1 MRITLFSKP
10 LALNEGDKKMVRFSK
25 LLVSATLALAS
36 SVAMAFPEKPIVM
49 VVPYAAGGSTDVL
62 ARILAEAMSRDLGQ
76 QVVVEN
82 AGGGG
87 GTIGTTKVVRA
98 RNDGHTIL
106 LHNMGIA
113 TAPALY
119 DNLGFDPLTDLEPVA
134 LTGDVPMILV
144 RNKNFAPS
152 SIPDLIKHMKDNPG
166 AVNLS
171 HAGVGATSYL
181 CALLFTQTAKVKATL
196 VPYRGTGPALQDLVA
211 GNVDLICDQPVATG
225 PHIKAGSLK
234 PYAMATAERIS
245 IMPEVPTF
253 KEQGL
258 DNFEL
263 SVWHGIYAPKDTPKE
278 AIDRLNKSIRTA
290 LSEPALI
297 KRFQDMGVM
306 IPKEARLQPRALGE
320 HLKAEIQR
328 WNPVIKAAGAKAG

>member
-1 MRITLFSKP
+1 MIKFIK
-10 LALNEGDKKMVRFSK
+10 LA
-25 LLVSATLALAS
+25 ACAALALAS

-98 RNDGHTIL
+98 RNDGYTIL

-119 DNLGFDPLTDLEPVA
+119 DNLGFDPQTDLEPIA

-144 RNKNFAPS
+144 RNKNFAPAN
-152 SIPDLIKHMKDNPG
+152 IPELIKHMKEHPN

-181 CALLFTQTAKVKATL
+181 CALLFTQTAGVKATM

-211 GNVDLICDQPVATG
+211 GNVDMICDQPVATG

-245 IMPEVPTF
+245 IMPDVPTF

-258 DNFEL
+258 DNFQL
-263 SVWHGIYAPKDTPKE
+263 SVWHGVYAPKGTPKDV
-278 AIDRLNKSIRTA
+278 IDRLNKSIRTA
-290 LSEPALI
+290 FSEAALN
-297 KRFQDMGVM
+297 KRFEDMGVM
-306 IPKEARLQPRALGE
+306 IPEKARLQPSALGE
-320 HLKAEIQR
+320 HLKAEVDR